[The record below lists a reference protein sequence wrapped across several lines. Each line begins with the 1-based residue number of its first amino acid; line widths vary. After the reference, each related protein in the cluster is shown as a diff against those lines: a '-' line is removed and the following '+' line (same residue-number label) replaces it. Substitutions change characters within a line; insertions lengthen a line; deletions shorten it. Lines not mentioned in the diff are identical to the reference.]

1 MTCPSCA
8 LPIPASLLACP
19 SCQALIHAER
29 LKALAGEARAAAVNG
44 DASAELTA
52 WREAMMLLPD
62 GTQQHRDVRAR
73 VDHLSAG
80 LIDAPA
86 GGSRAAWS
94 TGAVAGLGLIA
105 WKFKAILAF
114 VLTKGKLLALGL
126 TNSTTAL
133 TMLPAIGVYWAVFG
147 WPFAIGLVASIY
159 VHEMGHVAALR
170 RFGIAASAPM
180 FLPGI
185 GAIIRSRQPLINVRE
200 RARVG
205 LAGPIWGLAAA
216 LAALAAFAVTRAPI
230 WVAIGQFGA
239 WINLFNLTP
248 VWQLD
253 GAHAFSAMNRSQRW
267 LVAFAVAA
275 AFVVSREGLL
285 ILVALFATFQ
295 AWRAVD
301 GPGDRS
307 ICMQTIGLV
316 GALVAIIVLAPDIQ
330 PATTR

>member
-1 MTCPSCA
+1 LPVPESLLTCP
-8 LPIPASLLACP
+8 ACL
-19 SCQALIHAER
+19 ALIHGER
-29 LKALAGEARAAAVNG
+29 LKALAGEAHAAAAARDVSNELRVWR
-44 DASAELTA
+44 DAL
-52 WREAMMLLPD
+52 MLLPA
-62 GTQQHRDVRAR
+62 GSQQFRDVTAR
-73 VDHLSAG
+73 IDHLSTG

-86 GGSRAAWS
+86 GDSRAAWS
-94 TGAVAGLGLIA
+94 TGAMAGLGLLA
-105 WKFKAILAF
+105 WKCKAILAF
-114 VLTKGKLLALGL
+114 GLTKGKLLALGL

-147 WPFAIGLVASIY
+147 WPFAVGLVASIY

-170 RFGIAASAPM
+170 HFGIAASAPM

-185 GAIIRSRQPLINVRE
+185 GAVIRSRQPMANVRE

-205 LAGPIWGLAAA
+205 LAGPIWGLGAA

-230 WVAIGQFGA
+230 WIAICQFGA

-253 GAHAFSAMNRSQRW
+253 GAHAFSAMNRVQRW
-267 LVAFAVAA
+267 IVAVAVAA

-285 ILVALFATFQ
+285 ILIALFATFQ
-295 AWRAVD
+295 AWRSGD

-316 GALVAIIVLAPDIQ
+316 GALVALIVLVPDIRLS
-330 PATTR
+330 ANR

>member
-8 LPIPASLLACP
+8 LPLPASLLACP
-19 SCQALIHAER
+19 SCLALVHAER
-29 LKALAGEARAAAVNG
+29 LKTLAGEARAAAVTG
-44 DASAELTA
+44 DVSAELTA
-52 WREAMMLLPD
+52 WREAMTLLPD

-73 VDHLSAG
+73 VEHLSAG

-86 GGSRAAWS
+86 GDSRAAWS
-94 TGAVAGLGLIA
+94 TGAVVGLGLIA

-180 FLPGI
+180 FLPGL
-185 GAIIRSRQPLINVRE
+185 GAVIRSRQPLVNVRE

-205 LAGPIWGLAAA
+205 LAGPIWGLGAA
-216 LAALAAFAVTRAPI
+216 LAAFAAFAVTRAPI

-253 GAHAFSAMNRSQRW
+253 GAHAFSAMNRTQRW
-267 LVAFAVAA
+267 LVALAVAA

-295 AWRAVD
+295 AWRSVD

-316 GALVAIIVLAPDIQ
+316 GAFVAIIVLAPEIQ
-330 PATTR
+330 PAATR